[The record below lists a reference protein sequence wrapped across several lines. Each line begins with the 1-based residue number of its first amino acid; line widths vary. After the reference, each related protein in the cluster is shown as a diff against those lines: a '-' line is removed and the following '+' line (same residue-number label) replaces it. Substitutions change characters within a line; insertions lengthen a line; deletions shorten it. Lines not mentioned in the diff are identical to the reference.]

1 MLSEVEASLIFENDY
16 TRHTERFFDSAE
28 FTLSERS
35 ESNGL
40 RSE

>member
-1 MLSEVEASLIFENDY
+1 MNPKKDAAGS
-16 TRHTERFFDSAE
+16 FDSAE
-28 FTLSERS
+28 FTLSSRR

>member
-1 MLSEVEASLIFENDY
+1 MKPKKDAAGFFE
-16 TRHTERFFDSAE
+16 SAE
-28 FTLSERS
+28 FILSNRR

>member
-1 MLSEVEASLIFENDY
+1 MNPKKDAAG
-16 TRHTERFFDSAE
+16 FFNSAE
-28 FTLSERS
+28 FTLGNRR

>member
-1 MLSEVEASLIFENDY
+1 MNPKKDAAG
-16 TRHTERFFDSAE
+16 FFNSAE
-28 FTLSERS
+28 FTLRNRR